1 MTFTP
6 SGTEK
11 KLMNKTATVRAP
23 RRARPTVRLLQH
35 RLDKLQQRVE
45 DLEDLRELEQDIAE
59 NAGKPLVPW
68 EKAKKDL
75 GLD

>member
-1 MTFTP
+1 M
-6 SGTEK
+6 S
-11 KLMNKTATVRAP
+11 KTATVRAA
-23 RRARPTVRLLQH
+23 RRAQPTVRVLQQ

-45 DLEDLRELEQDIAE
+45 DLEDLRELEQAIAK

-68 EKAKKDL
+68 DKAKKDL